1 MLAQRM
7 VEEAA
12 TAWLSSLEPG
22 SGPRGLRVLGAR
34 GARPL
39 ALHPTEQGGLPR
51 AEMGPPQ
58 QRHAHRLLASGLSRP
73 GYAVAATAAS
83 SCLALFAGG
92 RIASV
97 AWRQRDRQGSRR

>member
-7 VEEAA
+7 VGAA

-51 AEMGPPQ
+51 AEMGPLQ
-58 QRHAHRLLASGLSRP
+58 QRHAHRLLARQWAQPARLRRGGDSRILLPRPFRWWSDCIRGL
-73 GYAVAATAAS
+73 AS
-83 SCLALFAGG
+83 A
-92 RIASV
+92 
-97 AWRQRDRQGSRR
+97 